1 MENQVD
7 ILKDILNGLDM
18 TICVTVP
25 ETGELLFINDSLKK
39 QYGLEGD
46 KTGQLCYKV
55 FQEGMTE
62 RCDFCPYYKLE
73 KDPDAVV
80 EWEQLEP
87 LINRTK
93 RKTARLI
100 DWPGGMKA
108 HLEVAIDITAIKQTQ
123 TKLEHQANLLR
134 TVNQISTILLES
146 HTGSF
151 QSDLLYSMEIIAKTV
166 QADRIYIWKNFVRE
180 GQLYCSQIYEW
191 SEGADSQKDYKLAVE
206 TLYSDIVPD
215 WEDKLSKGE
224 NISGIV
230 REMSDYEKAA
240 LSPQGILS
248 ILIVPIFIK
257 NQFWGFVGFDDCHK
271 ERLFSDEEEMIL
283 LSASQIIATALS
295 RNDME
300 RETAE
305 KNELARIIFDSS
317 PMGLVMFDSNARL
330 FNCNNAI
337 VNMFEVPKQYF
348 LDHFSEF
355 SPEYQPD
362 GRKSIEKA
370 KEIVKYAFGDKAEI
384 KYEWLHSKLDGEL
397 VPCEITL
404 TKATYN
410 NEQIIL
416 VYLYDLRNV
425 RNLENNIKQLEKEV
439 DKIYYDPLTGIHN
452 RRYLDENLSRII
464 KLLSRS
470 KGVISLLMIDI
481 DFFKNYNDTYGHGEG
496 DKCLKTIA
504 KTLNNSITRSE
515 DFIARYGGEEFMVVL
530 PNTDENG
537 ARLLAENMLRNVLD
551 CNIPHRNSNVAK
563 QVTISIGVTTGM
575 VDRIS
580 NVKDLVKS
588 ADKMLYKSKHEGRN
602 RYNFISF

>member
-87 LINRTK
+87 LINRIK

-108 HLEVAIDITAIKQTQ
+108 HLEVAIDITNIKQAQ

-134 TVNQISTILLES
+134 TVNQVSTILLES

-151 QSDLLYSMEIIAKTV
+151 QNDLLYSMEIIAKMV
-166 QADRIYIWKNFVRE
+166 RADRMYIWKNFVRNDK
-180 GQLYCSQIYEW
+180 LYCSQIYEW
-191 SEGADSQKDYKLAVE
+191 SGGADSQKDYELAVE

-215 WEDKLSKGE
+215 WEDRLSKGE

-248 ILIVPIFIK
+248 VLIVPIFIK
-257 NQFWGFVGFDDCHK
+257 NQFWGFVGFDDCHN
-271 ERLFSDEEEMIL
+271 ERIFSDEEEMIL

-300 RETAE
+300 LETAE

-317 PMGLVMFDSNARL
+317 PMGLVMFDSKARL

-362 GRKSIEKA
+362 GRKSTEKA
-370 KEIVKYAFGDKAEI
+370 TEIVKYTFGEKAEI

-410 NEQIIL
+410 NEQIVL

-452 RRYLDENLSRII
+452 RRYLDENLLRII

-481 DFFKNYNDTYGHGEG
+481 DFFKNYNDTYGHGDG
-496 DKCLKTIA
+496 DECLKTIA
-504 KTLNNSITRSE
+504 ETLKNTIARSD
-515 DFIARYGGEEFMVVL
+515 DFVARYGGEEFMVVL
-530 PNTDENG
+530 PNTDEKG
-537 ARLLAENMLRNVLD
+537 ARLLSESMLRNVRN
-551 CNIPHRNSNVAK
+551 CNIPHSNSNVAEH
-563 QVTISIGVTTGM
+563 VTISIGVATGM
-575 VDRIS
+575 AEHIS
-580 NVKDLVKS
+580 NVENLVKN
-588 ADKMLYKSKHEGRN
+588 ADKMLYKSKREGRN
-602 RYNFISF
+602 RYNFIYL